1 MILGFGLPTA
11 PQDILNVSSGFFEK
25 RVRADTVSLVRL
37 GGVTWG
43 SVVVDID
50 TGQVRSLR
58 EYLRKGSLSQPGKVK
73 RIDDD
78 EVDLDLLLAEPV
90 DALAR
95 EPARVGFLHV
105 ADPQRLL
112 RRPVSSHLVV
122 NLVADYGNLL

>member
-1 MILGFGLPTA
+1 M
-11 PQDILNVSSGFFEK
+11 
-25 RVRADTVSLVRL
+25 SLVSV

-43 SVVVDID
+43 GGAVDIE
-50 TGQVRSLR
+50 TGQVRSLK

-95 EPARVGFLHV
+95 EPARVVLLHV
-105 ADPQRLL
+105 ANPQRLL
-112 RRPVSSHLVV
+112 GRPVSSHLVV
-122 NLVADYGNLL
+122 NLVADYGNLLWYSGKSAHHLFAL